1 MIMTPLDIIIV
12 NYNSGSYL
20 KKCLGSLFKYPEN
33 LNYIDNI
40 IIINN
45 GSTDDS
51 LKIESPPKYNIK
63 VIKNEYNI
71 GFAAA
76 CNQGA
81 KLSNARYLLFLN
93 PDTQLFA
100 ESIEK
105 PLSFLESPENRDVA
119 ILGVQLVDQHNQI
132 LRTCARFPTLKTFL
146 MKSLGLSKIFHRFD
160 HFMFEWDHKETRFV
174 DQVIGAFFL
183 IRRKTFE
190 ELGGFD
196 ERFFVYFEELDLS
209 LRAAQNGWKSI
220 YYVEAQALHEGAG
233 SSRNI
238 KARRLF
244 YFLRSQIFYGYKHLG
259 CLQGTILL
267 FSTVSLEFMAR
278 IAFAFIKGSWQETR
292 DTWGAYLMLL
302 KDYKNIF
309 QTIKSFRGKK

>member
-1 MIMTPLDIIIV
+1 MTPLDIIIV
-12 NYNSGSYL
+12 NFNSGSYL
-20 KKCLGSLFKYPEN
+20 EKCLSSLFKYSINPRYKAN
-33 LNYIDNI
+33 VI
-40 IIINN
+40 IIDN

-51 LKIESPPKYNIK
+51 LKIKDSIKYNIK
-63 VIKNEYNI
+63 VIKNKDNI

-81 KLSNARYLLFLN
+81 KLSNAPYLLFLN

-100 ESIEK
+100 SSIEK
-105 PLSFLESPENRDVA
+105 PLSFIKRPENSDVA
-119 ILGVQLVDQHNQI
+119 ILGVQLVDQNSHV

-146 MKSLGLSKIFHRFD
+146 FKALGLSKIFPNYN
-160 HFMFEWDHKETRFV
+160 HFMVEWDHQETKVV

-183 IRRKTFE
+183 IRRKAFE
-190 ELGGFD
+190 KLGGFD

-209 LRAAQNGWKSI
+209 FRAAQTGWKSI
-220 YYVEAQALHEGAG
+220 YYAEVQALHEGAG

-244 YFLRSQIFYGYKHLG
+244 YFLRSQILYGYKHLG
-259 CLQGTILL
+259 RLQGTILL
-267 FSTVSLEFMAR
+267 LSTVFLEFMAR
-278 IAFAFIKGSWQETR
+278 IVFAFIKGSWQAAR

-302 KDYKNIF
+302 KDYKNIL
-309 QTIKSFRGKK
+309 QTLKSFRGKE